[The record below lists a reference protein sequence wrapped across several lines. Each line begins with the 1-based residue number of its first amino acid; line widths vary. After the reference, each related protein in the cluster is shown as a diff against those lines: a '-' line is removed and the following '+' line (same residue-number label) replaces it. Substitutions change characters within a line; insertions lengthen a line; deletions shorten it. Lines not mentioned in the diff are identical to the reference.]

1 MFRIWAKVMK
11 KDKIIAQFV
20 LEKYESLDYSKFFD
34 YVREICE
41 VLEIPT
47 PVIIKTHLFNYAKYN
62 NVRFSASDFVENIE
76 FDKLV
81 LENALL

>member
-1 MFRIWAKVMK
+1 MVRIWAKVMV
-11 KDKIIAQFV
+11 KDKIIKQTVF
-20 LEKYESLDYSKFFD
+20 ERFENMDYSLFFD

-41 VLEIPT
+41 TLDIPT

-62 NVRFSASDFVENIE
+62 VLRFKKEDFVESIN

-81 LENALL
+81 LENAFL